1 MRGPSSPFPAHTPKS
16 SNLRR
21 QGPPRASRELHCPHQ
36 AIHTCWALESPP
48 VCLPLPDTGPRVR
61 GTLLSSQASL
71 SQASCLTAPINQ
83 LVSPQIFT
91 ESSSR
96 QGWAL
101 GHQRVCRLCTD
112 RLTTCREGRTF
123 TKEQGQVREGQ
134 AIGIRG
140 RATGR

>member
-1 MRGPSSPFPAHTPKS
+1 VRGPSSPFPCRIPKS
-16 SNLRR
+16 SNLGR
-21 QGPPRASRELHCPHQ
+21 QGPLRASRELHCPHE

-48 VCLPLPDTGPRVR
+48 VCLQLPDTGPRVR

-83 LVSPQIFT
+83 LISPQIFT

-101 GHQRVCRLCTD
+101 GHQRVHRQAHNLLNRQDIHRKNKD
-112 RLTTCREGRTF
+112 RSGRDRPPGSGT
-123 TKEQGQVREGQ
+123 G
-134 AIGIRG
+134 
-140 RATGR
+140 ATGR